1 MRTRLAA
8 VLAVAAGLAAL
19 VGAPAATAAAPFLH
33 TVIAGGKPMPASAVQ
48 AVNLAGGKPMPAVQ
62 DRR

>member
-19 VGAPAATAAAPFLH
+19 VGAPAVTAAAPFLN
-33 TVIAGGKPMPASAVQ
+33 TVVAGGKPMPASAGQV
-48 AVNLAGGKPMPAVQ
+48 VNLAGGKPMPALH
-62 DRR
+62 DWR

>member
-19 VGAPAATAAAPFLH
+19 VGAPAVTAAVPLVP
-33 TVIAGGKPMPASAVQ
+33 TVVAGGKPMPASAGQLVH
-48 AVNLAGGKPMPAVQ
+48 LAGGKPMPALQ